1 MYPVPDLASETPMLP
16 SSAPGM
22 ALVLQVG
29 SGRGS
34 DTFTQSYLLKRQV
47 HRLRVQ
53 LERVAYKGQARRP
66 WREVFWTPPFEEIS
80 KEEKSGSPQEESART
95 ESRPEGRRQGAQYL
109 QHGCGVL
116 SLFCALSGKSPRG
129 SVPLGSQLPG
139 APRPRPTLQS
149 HPALPSSH
157 HYSSFPQQ
165 SPKPH
170 PGLPGEAGP
179 PYPSLP
185 FLRPCLLLPSLQLP
199 PT

>member
-1 MYPVPDLASETPMLP
+1 MYPVPDLASETPMLR

-47 HRLRVQ
+47 HLLRVQ

-116 SLFCALSGKSPRG
+116 SLFCVLSGKSPRG

-139 APRPRPTLQS
+139 APRPRPTLLS

-157 HYSSFPQQ
+157 TALPFPRSSA
-165 SPKPH
+165 KPH
-170 PGLPGEAGP
+170 PWLQVAPGP
-179 PYPSLP
+179 PYLS
-185 FLRPCLLLPSLQLP
+185 CSS
-199 PT
+199 